1 MKRKVAERD
10 SPSSV
15 SVSNTSH
22 HEATPVK
29 VKQEEQVADYSQD
42 VKKKL
47 GTASRTGTACDRC
60 RVCHPARKPKCLSL
74 ELLMWGT
81 GPKDAMR

>member
-1 MKRKVAERD
+1 MKRKAAERD

-60 RVCHPARKPKCLSL
+60 RVCRPPTPKCLSA
-74 ELLMWGT
+74 ESLM
-81 GPKDAMR
+81 